1 MPQRYFLFVK
11 QKNPSGKKRE
21 QVFSRSPTFVYS
33 PTQCYSESLSG
44 LWPVLASTLTTKGL
58 TGHDSITLGCLTP
71 FRFPHLPV
79 KISFYTVAAFT
90 VTSTKRKGVREREQ
104 KRTSTYSLLSAK
116 VLNTH
121 QFASFSQQLES
132 RQTFH
137 PRVQQRKK
145 RRNFRSSQTTI

>member
-33 PTQCYSESLSG
+33 PTQCYSESLAG
-44 LWPVLASTLTTKGL
+44 LWPVLASTLMTKGL
-58 TGHDSITLGCLTP
+58 TGHDSITLSCLTP

-79 KISFYTVAAFT
+79 KISFYTGGCFH
-90 VTSTKRKGVREREQ
+90 SDKHKEKRSEGERTEEN
-104 KRTSTYSLLSAK
+104 KYYSLLSAK

-121 QFASFSQQLES
+121 
-132 RQTFH
+132 
-137 PRVQQRKK
+137 
-145 RRNFRSSQTTI
+145 